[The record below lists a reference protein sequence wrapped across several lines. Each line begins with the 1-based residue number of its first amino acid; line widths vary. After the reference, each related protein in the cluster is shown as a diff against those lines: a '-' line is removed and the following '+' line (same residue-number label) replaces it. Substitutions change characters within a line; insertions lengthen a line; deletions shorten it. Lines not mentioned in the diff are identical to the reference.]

1 MKNNSQQRIRFYQ
14 VDAFS
19 KGPFTGNPAA
29 VCLLEA
35 WPEDSVLQ
43 RIATENNLSETAFVV
58 RQPDGFGLRWF
69 TPAVEVDLCGHATL
83 AAASVLLNQ
92 QARDRV
98 RFFTRSGALDVT
110 MHDGKYT
117 WIFRWLFRH
126 PSPRRKDCS
135 RRWDWLKTQV
145 KPGKPPILLSSLMTK
160 RCWTRLNPT
169 LTP

>member
-110 MHDGKYT
+110 LHDGKYT
-117 WIFRWLFRH
+117 LDFPLVV
-126 PSPRRKDCS
+126 PSPIAAP
-135 RRWDWLKTQV
+135 QV

>member
-1 MKNNSQQRIRFYQ
+1 MRFYQ

-43 RIATENNLSETAFVV
+43 HIATENNLSETAFVV

-92 QARDRV
+92 Q
-98 RFFTRSGALDVT
+98 
-110 MHDGKYT
+110 
-117 WIFRWLFRH
+117 
-126 PSPRRKDCS
+126 
-135 RRWDWLKTQV
+135 
-145 KPGKPPILLSSLMTK
+145 
-160 RCWTRLNPT
+160 
-169 LTP
+169 

>member
-69 TPAVEVDLCGHATL
+69 TPAAGCGQRAAQSTSARAGAFFHSQRRAGRHA
-83 AAASVLLNQ
+83 A
-92 QARDRV
+92 
-98 RFFTRSGALDVT
+98 
-110 MHDGKYT
+110 
-117 WIFRWLFRH
+117 
-126 PSPRRKDCS
+126 
-135 RRWDWLKTQV
+135 
-145 KPGKPPILLSSLMTK
+145 
-160 RCWTRLNPT
+160 
-169 LTP
+169 

>member
-98 RFFTRSGALDVT
+98 RFFTRSGG
-110 MHDGKYT
+110 HCCK
-117 WIFRWLFRH
+117 
-126 PSPRRKDCS
+126 
-135 RRWDWLKTQV
+135 
-145 KPGKPPILLSSLMTK
+145 
-160 RCWTRLNPT
+160 
-169 LTP
+169 

>member
-69 TPAVEVDLCGHATL
+69 TPAVEVDLCGSCHAGCGQR
-83 AAASVLLNQ
+83 AAQSTSA
-92 QARDRV
+92 
-98 RFFTRSGALDVT
+98 RSGAFF
-110 MHDGKYT
+110 HPQRRAG
-117 WIFRWLFRH
+117 RH
-126 PSPRRKDCS
+126 
-135 RRWDWLKTQV
+135 
-145 KPGKPPILLSSLMTK
+145 IA
-160 RCWTRLNPT
+160 
-169 LTP
+169 